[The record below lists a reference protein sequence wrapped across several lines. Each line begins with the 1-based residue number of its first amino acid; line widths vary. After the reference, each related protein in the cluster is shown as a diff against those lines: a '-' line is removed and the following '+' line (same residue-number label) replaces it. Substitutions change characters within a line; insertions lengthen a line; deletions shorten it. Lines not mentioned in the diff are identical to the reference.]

1 MTEYTAFVKK
11 EFCEQ
16 VRTYKLL
23 VTGLVFLLLGM
34 MNPLTA
40 KFMPELISNFMPA
53 GMSIEMTEPTMMD
66 SWLQFFKNTPQ
77 MGLFVLVLVFGGS
90 MSGEL
95 QRGTLIPVLTKGVA
109 RKTVVFAKFT
119 AAALTWTAVYA
130 MCFCVSWLYSVY
142 FWEMDVQIVAGII
155 PGVRA
160 NLPIRLVSD
169 NMTLLQNQA
178 VWTDFGPAV
187 ILTVL
192 ITILC
197 LGISVIL
204 FNKKHI

>member
-77 MGLFVLVLVFGGS
+77 MGLLCARTGLWGS

-95 QRGTLIPVLTKGVA
+95 QRGTLVPVLTKGVA

-119 AAALTWTAVYA
+119 AAALNWTAVYA

-142 FWEMDVQIVAGII
+142 FWDMDVQIGRLMMAVGMVWLFGILLLAVKCCWEASCFLAAGEPAVYRGFVVLQFAAGII
-155 PGVRA
+155 PG
-160 NLPIRLVSD
+160 
-169 NMTLLQNQA
+169 
-178 VWTDFGPAV
+178 
-187 ILTVL
+187 
-192 ITILC
+192 
-197 LGISVIL
+197 
-204 FNKKHI
+204 